1 MDKLPLISGIKKYIA
16 EENISFCMPGH
27 KSGRGFLCTDEGK
40 ELYNNMIKGDIT
52 EVEGVDNLHNPEG
65 IIKASQELLKEA
77 YGSTKSYFL
86 VNGSTCGNLA
96 MIFSCFEEGEK
107 IIVER
112 NCHRSIYNGI
122 IMRKLNPVYINNN
135 ILDKYEIPFCIDEDN
150 FMKTLKNNKDAK
162 GIVITYPSY
171 YGICMDLE
179 KVIKVAK
186 KYNMKVLVDSAHG
199 AHFGFAEGIPYG
211 AVKLGADMVVT
222 SAHKTLPSLTQTAF
236 LHVSKSV
243 DISKVDFYVSAF
255 MSTSPSYM
263 LMQSMDYSRM
273 YLQKY
278 AEDTYIKLLK
288 LCRKYREKIN
298 SIKGFHILDR
308 EDINE
313 INFNE
318 IRNKYNRKE
327 DCSYNQL
334 YKNSWKYDIDET
346 RYVINLDAGYSGHKL
361 AKYLRKNKIQVE
373 MSDRRN
379 IILIFSPFNTEEEF
393 EVLYDVL
400 NECELQELREN
411 HNKISIFDIPKAK
424 ILPYEAFTKEK
435 TLASIYDSE
444 GAICGEAIVPYPP
457 GVPIVMPGE
466 IITRECI
473 EYIDY
478 CIKNKMSVLGMQ
490 KDKFKKIID

>member
-1 MDKLPLISGIKKYIA
+1 MDKLPLISGVKKYRE

-27 KSGRGFLCTDEGK
+27 KNGRGFLCTEEGRDFYDNIVK
-40 ELYNNMIKGDIT
+40 VDIT

-65 IIKASQELLKEA
+65 IIKESQELLKEA
-77 YGSTKSYFL
+77 YESEKSYFL

-122 IMRKLNPVYINNN
+122 IMRKLNPVYINNS
-135 ILDKYEIPFCIDEDN
+135 ILDEYEIPFCVDEEN
-150 FMKTLKNNKDAK
+150 FKKTLENNKDAK
-162 GIVITYPSY
+162 GVVITYPNY

-179 KVIKVAK
+179 KVIEIAD

-199 AHFGFAEGIPYG
+199 AHFGFAQGIPHS
-211 AVKLGADMVVT
+211 AVQLGADMVVT

-236 LHVSKSV
+236 LHINNSI
-243 DISKVDFYVSAF
+243 DIDKVDFYVSAF

-278 AEDTYIKLLK
+278 AENTYKKLLE

-298 SIKGFHILDR
+298 SIKGFHILGR
-308 EDINE
+308 EDINN
-313 INFNE
+313 INFYE
-318 IRNKYNRKE
+318 IRNKYNRE
-327 DCSYNQL
+327 NYIYDEV
-334 YKNSWKYDIDET
+334 YKNLWKYDIDET
-346 RYVINLDAGYSGHKL
+346 RYAINLDADYSGHKL
-361 AKYLRKNKIQVE
+361 AEYLRKNKIQVE

-379 IILIFSPFNTEEEF
+379 IILIFSPFNIEEEF

-400 NECELQELREN
+400 NKCDLQELREK
-411 HNKISIFDIPKAK
+411 HNKISTLDIPKAK
-424 ILPYEAFTKEK
+424 ILPYEAFAKEK
-435 TLASIYDSE
+435 TIASIYDSE
-444 GAICGEAIVPYPP
+444 GSICGEAIVPYPP

-466 IITRECI
+466 VITRDCI

-478 CIKNKMSVLGMQ
+478 CIKNNMSVLGMQ
-490 KDKFKKIID
+490 DDRCKIIID